1 MYYARGL
8 STAVSKSISFK
19 GIELEDKKIFDTY
32 ISLNKHENS
41 EFNFTNFFIWRHS
54 DQLKYTVIDDHLCI
68 LGLYQYKI
76 PIIFPPLGDYKYGF
90 DTALLKVI
98 EYCKK
103 NGLPII
109 IKSINEQI
117 KSVMEEALPGMF
129 HFIPD
134 RDNYDYVYL
143 SKDLIH
149 LKGRKF
155 QKKRNHINKFK
166 SLYNYSYEPISGSNI
181 EECIVAEMEWVAS
194 RKKSI
199 GVYEEKSAV
208 IEALRNFD
216 ALNIVGG
223 ALRVEGKIEAFSVGE
238 LLNPDMAV
246 IHIEKAN
253 IEYSGIYAMIN
264 QQFAAH
270 CWNDVTYIN
279 REEDM
284 GLPGLRKAKLSY
296 NPVKMIKKYT
306 GLPAKSD

>member
-1 MYYARGL
+1 
-8 STAVSKSISFK
+8 VSENITFK
-19 GIELEDKKIFDTY
+19 QIELEDKHIFDIY
-32 ISLNKHENS
+32 LSLNKHENS
-41 EFNFTNFFIWRHS
+41 EFTFTNFFIWRHS
-54 DQLKYTVIDDHLCI
+54 DQLKYTVIDDHLCV
-68 LGLYQYKI
+68 LGLYQYKV
-76 PIIFPPLGDYKYGF
+76 PIIFPPLGDYKAGF

-98 EYCKK
+98 DYCKK

-109 IKSINEQI
+109 IKAITEETKQ
-117 KSVMEEALPGMF
+117 VMEEALPGMF
-129 HFIPD
+129 HFNPD

-143 SKDLIH
+143 SEDLIH

-155 QKKRNHINKFK
+155 QKKRNHINKFI
-166 SLYNYSYEPISGSNI
+166 SLYEYSYEPISESNI
-181 EECIVAEMEWVAS
+181 EECIVTEMKWVAS
-194 RKKSI
+194 RQKTI
-199 GVYEEKSAV
+199 GINEEKSSV
-208 IEALRNFD
+208 IEAFKNFD

-253 IEYSGIYAMIN
+253 IEYQGIYAMIN

-270 CWNDVTYIN
+270 CWNNVTYIN

-306 GLPAKSD
+306 GILAESI